1 MFQSPF
7 PARWAKGITA
17 SALSITLLTTFQ
29 ANADQTTSA
38 NQGHPDHGDAE
49 SLSSQHT
56 LEVIHVTAHR
66 TSQTLSE
73 VPASVTVI
81 DHESLHALQAYTL
94 SDLFRYEPG
103 INVERSSSRHG
114 DANINIRGIGGNR
127 VLILQDGVRMPAG
140 FGSQGTDQGTG
151 SFSPNN
157 LERIEVLKGPAS
169 ALYGSD
175 AIGGVVLIETLDA
188 ERLVTQN
195 GGETYLRANMGYSA
209 DDERT
214 RLSTTAAAQVG
225 NGYGL
230 LQLSREDF
238 SELEVNGDFD
248 PNPLDGD
255 LHSILAKWS
264 VNTAEGTH
272 WDFIGDYWK
281 QETDHK
287 LQTNLGPVSGPPGEA
302 ITESLASDSSER
314 WRLGIHSIRENILGL
329 DLLHWQL
336 DYQKSTYEQSD
347 LQLQENSGSAF
358 PPIPISALQTVEDE
372 NFEQDQWTFSIRG
385 DKQFGDHH
393 IVSGIDYLHKDFSQ
407 LVDYT
412 AHDLINATTSKS
424 SLGVNYPGRSFP
436 ETKTS
441 QIGAYIQNHWAIS
454 DAFSLQTGIRYD
466 YFENDPEG
474 DRYYDNFNLSD
485 TDVESQSES
494 EWSPHLGITY
504 QLTNEQ
510 QIYASY
516 QTGFRAPPI
525 DDQYLS
531 RAILIPVPGVP
542 HEIVPNSDL
551 GPETSEGYEL
561 GWRWKSAI
569 WSASIAYYNTQY
581 EDFIDTTTVG
591 FRDIP
596 PVYVGP
602 TSVRQIQYLNVDDV
616 EIDGI
621 ELKVSLNLN
630 ALVDISWQAEAF
642 LGINVIDGENKETG
656 NGLNSVGPDTA
667 IVGLSLVHPSDSLGI
682 SWLLRV
688 ADEADDAEPLSQH
701 GAALEPFEPPGYGV
715 HDLNLYWQAPEHFR
729 IDVAVYNLFD
739 KQYWSA
745 HTKGGNAA
753 GNLDA
758 QTEPG
763 RNVSVSLSWQF

>member
-1 MFQSPF
+1 MFKNTFSAPS
-7 PARWAKGITA
+7 ANDITVSSLRIALVVA
-17 SALSITLLTTFQ
+17 SIQ
-29 ANADQTTSA
+29 ANAENLTS
-38 NQGHPDHGDAE
+38 QQPED
-49 SLSSQHT
+49 T
-56 LEVIHVTAHR
+56 LNVMEVIHVTAHR
-66 TSQTLSE
+66 TSQALTE

-81 DHESLHALQAYTL
+81 DHESLRSLQADTL

-140 FGSQGTDQGTG
+140 FGSQGTDQGTS

-157 LERIEVLKGPAS
+157 LERVEVLKGPAS

-175 AIGGVVLIETLDA
+175 AMGGVVLIETLDA

-195 GGETYLRANMGYSA
+195 NGDTYLRASTGFSS

-225 NGYGL
+225 SGYGL

-238 SELEVNGDFD
+238 SEREVNGHFD

-255 LHSILAKWS
+255 LHSVLAKWS
-264 VNTAEGTH
+264 VNTTEGTH

-281 QETDHK
+281 QEADHK
-287 LQTNLGPVSGPPGEA
+287 LHTNLRPVSGPPGEA

-314 WRLGIHSIRENILGL
+314 WRLGVHSIRENILGL

-336 DYQKSTYEQSD
+336 DYQESTYEQYD
-347 LQLQENSGSAF
+347 LQLQENPGSAF
-358 PPIPISALQTVEDE
+358 PPIPVSALQTVEDE
-372 NFEQDQWTFSIRG
+372 SFEQDQWTFSIRG
-385 DKQFGDHH
+385 EKQLGDHH

-412 AHDLINATTSKS
+412 ARDLINGTTSKS
-424 SLGVNYPGRSFP
+424 SAGVSYPGRSFP

-441 QIGAYIQNHWAIS
+441 QTGAYIQNRWEIS
-454 DAFSLQTGIRYD
+454 GAFSLQAGIRYD
-466 YFENDPEG
+466 YFENDPESDG
-474 DRYYDNFNLSD
+474 HYDNFNLSG
-485 TDVESQSES
+485 TTIESQSEG
-494 EWSPHLGITY
+494 EWSPHLGLTY
-504 QLTNEQ
+504 QFTDKQ
-510 QIYASY
+510 QVYLSY
-516 QTGFRAPPI
+516 QTGFRAPPV

-542 HEIVPNSDL
+542 HEIVPNSNL

-561 GWRWKSAI
+561 GWRWESAV

-581 EDFIDTTTVG
+581 EDFIDSTTVG
-591 FRDIP
+591 FRDRP
-596 PVYVGP
+596 PVFVGP
-602 TSVRQIQYLNVDDV
+602 TSIRQIQYLNVDEV
-616 EIDGI
+616 EIDGV
-621 ELKVSLNLN
+621 ELKASLNLN
-630 ALVDISWQAEAF
+630 ALINMSWQADAF
-642 LGINVIDGENKETG
+642 IGINVIDGENKETG

-667 IVGLSLVHPSDSLGI
+667 IIGLSLLHPSDNFGI
-682 SWLLRV
+682 SWLLRT
-688 ADEADDAEPLSQH
+688 ADEADDAEPLSRR
-701 GAALEPFEPPGYGV
+701 GVALEPFEPPGYSV
-715 HDLNLYWQAPEHFR
+715 HDLNLFWQASDHIR
-729 IDVAVYNLFD
+729 IDAAVYNLFD

-745 HTKGGNAA
+745 HTKGGDAS

-758 QTEPG
+758 KTEPG
-763 RNVSVSLSWQF
+763 RNFSITLSWNF